1 MFQLVIIYLKLIINE
16 KNNLLKIFKIQN
28 FKFNISWLVFDKVF
42 RASLNIILSIILA
55 RSLGPEDFGILNYL
69 LAYIFLFTSISS
81 LGINPVLTNKI
92 IKDGK
97 KSNHN
102 ILINSYYF
110 RLIFS
115 LLNYTFFL
123 ILIKFINNDNVYNQY
138 STIIGLTIILKSSE
152 VFFSYFEAKSLSKF
166 IVISQSLGLIVS
178 FVLIICIFIFSL
190 DDIYIYYALVL
201 DVLVVFILINIFY
214 FLKIKLKFTK
224 INWNIFKKILK
235 KSYPVLIS
243 SLSIILYMRIDQI
256 MINSLLD
263 EYNLGIY
270 SVGVRFVEIFHFV
283 PKILMISILPIILL
297 SKKYYQELLN
307 INSFIF
313 KISIF
318 IVIILYL
325 GSDFLINLFFG
336 QNYLESVE
344 IAKVLSLSI
353 IFVFYGVINEHWYVK
368 NNLQIYYAI
377 NVLIGAI
384 LNIILNYYLIKLIG
398 IKGAAIATIF
408 TYVFII
414 FIFDATNKKT
424 YKLFRI
430 KLKSLTKL

>member
-1 MFQLVIIYLKLIINE
+1 
-16 KNNLLKIFKIQN
+16 
-28 FKFNISWLVFDKVF
+28 
-42 RASLNIILSIILA
+42 
-55 RSLGPEDFGILNYL
+55 
-69 LAYIFLFTSISS
+69 
-81 LGINPVLTNKI
+81 
-92 IKDGK
+92 
-97 KSNHN
+97 
-102 ILINSYYF
+102 
-110 RLIFS
+110 
-115 LLNYTFFL
+115 
-123 ILIKFINNDNVYNQY
+123 
-138 STIIGLTIILKSSE
+138 
-152 VFFSYFEAKSLSKF
+152 
-166 IVISQSLGLIVS
+166 
-178 FVLIICIFIFSL
+178 
-190 DDIYIYYALVL
+190 
-201 DVLVVFILINIFY
+201 
-214 FLKIKLKFTK
+214 
-224 INWNIFKKILK
+224 
-235 KSYPVLIS
+235 
-243 SLSIILYMRIDQI
+243 MRIDQI

-344 IAKVLSLSI
+344 IVKVLSLSI

>member
-1 MFQLVIIYLKLIINE
+1 MYF
-16 KNNLLKIFKIQN
+16 
-28 FKFNISWLVFDKVF
+28 
-42 RASLNIILSIILA
+42 
-55 RSLGPEDFGILNYL
+55 
-69 LAYIFLFTSISS
+69 YI
-81 LGINPVLTNKI
+81 
-92 IKDGK
+92 
-97 KSNHN
+97 
-102 ILINSYYF
+102 
-110 RLIFS
+110 
-115 LLNYTFFL
+115 
-123 ILIKFINNDNVYNQY
+123 
-138 STIIGLTIILKSSE
+138 
-152 VFFSYFEAKSLSKF
+152 
-166 IVISQSLGLIVS
+166 
-178 FVLIICIFIFSL
+178 CL

-283 PKILMISILPIILL
+283 PKILMISILPIILFL
-297 SKKYYQELLN
+297 KKYYQELLN

-344 IAKVLSLSI
+344 IVKVLSLSI

>member
-152 VFFSYFEAKSLSKF
+152 VFFL
-166 IVISQSLGLIVS
+166 
-178 FVLIICIFIFSL
+178 
-190 DDIYIYYALVL
+190 
-201 DVLVVFILINIFY
+201 
-214 FLKIKLKFTK
+214 
-224 INWNIFKKILK
+224 ILK
-235 KSYPVLIS
+235 
-243 SLSIILYMRIDQI
+243 
-256 MINSLLD
+256 
-263 EYNLGIY
+263 
-270 SVGVRFVEIFHFV
+270 
-283 PKILMISILPIILL
+283 
-297 SKKYYQELLN
+297 LN
-307 INSFIF
+307 
-313 KISIF
+313 
-318 IVIILYL
+318 LYL
-325 GSDFLINLFFG
+325 NLLLF
-336 QNYLESVE
+336 
-344 IAKVLSLSI
+344 LSL
-353 IFVFYGVINEHWYVK
+353 
-368 NNLQIYYAI
+368 
-377 NVLIGAI
+377 
-384 LNIILNYYLIKLIG
+384 
-398 IKGAAIATIF
+398 
-408 TYVFII
+408 
-414 FIFDATNKKT
+414 
-424 YKLFRI
+424 
-430 KLKSLTKL
+430 